1 MQNFNQI
8 PQVWND
14 YPSKGQL
21 AFQDPASDW
30 QFAIIDLHDR
40 IMFYLI
46 ILLAVVL
53 WFLISGQMNKNHLP
67 YLQHGN
73 QIEQIWTQTPAGI
86 QWAIGLPSQRL
97 LYIMDEVQ
105 DAEITIKAIGNQW
118 YWSYEYSDYIDN
130 GINVAYDSFMVDEAS
145 QNPGDLRNQTV
156 DNKQVVPVNTSIR
169 LIVTSNDVIHSFGI
183 PSQAQKTDAIP
194 GRQNSTGFIVNRTST
209 FYGMCSELCGVLHGF
224 MPIELE
230 AVEQPKYL
238 SFLETYNE

>member
-1 MQNFNQI
+1 MQNFDQI

-14 YPSKGQL
+14 YPQKGQL

-118 YWSYEYSDYIDN
+118 QKQN
-130 GINVAYDSFMVDEAS
+130 AINKSKFFANRKKILKNQSLSHD
-145 QNPGDLRNQTV
+145 PGEELDPHWV
-156 DNKQVVPVNTSIR
+156 
-169 LIVTSNDVIHSFGI
+169 
-183 PSQAQKTDAIP
+183 
-194 GRQNSTGFIVNRTST
+194 TGFSDAEGCFSIN
-209 FYGMCSELCGVLHGF
+209 
-224 MPIELE
+224 I
-230 AVEQPKYL
+230 
-238 SFLETYNE
+238 